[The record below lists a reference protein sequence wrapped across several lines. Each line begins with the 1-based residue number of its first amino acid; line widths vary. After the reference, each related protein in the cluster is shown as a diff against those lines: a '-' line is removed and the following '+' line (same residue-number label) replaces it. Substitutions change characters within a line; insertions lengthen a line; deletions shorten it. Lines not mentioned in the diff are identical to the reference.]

1 MTDAS
6 NAAQPPQSPPA
17 QPEPSHGVL
26 AALRAATAPTH
37 QAVERLPI
45 MARLNSP
52 AVTAADYCRYLR
64 AMARVYGSL
73 EPPLYAA
80 VGAGLSPARVEALGC
95 CLQQYFVT
103 NF

>member
-1 MTDAS
+1 
-6 NAAQPPQSPPA
+6 
-17 QPEPSHGVL
+17 
-26 AALRAATAPTH
+26 
-37 QAVERLPI
+37 
-45 MARLNSP
+45 
-52 AVTAADYCRYLR
+52 
-64 AMARVYGSL
+64 MARVYGSL